1 MGSMMKYALPAVG
14 VALPFMFPAAAGAAA
29 AGAAGA
35 GAAAGGAGLAGT
47 GLAGGAAIPLSGVG
61 PGGIGMA
68 SFGGGPIIGGA
79 PFLPNS
85 SGGLFTS
92 MGVGPNTVMPH
103 AGFSPGVFP
112 TSPGE
117 AFGAP
122 YGPSGHGATIFNTNL
137 AQPASPWSRFKDALG
152 KVDWS
157 KHGDAFSGGANQ
169 EQDQMQSLPPPLM
182 GPPIMGGNLE
192 HGGTSF
198 SQTMAP
204 AITPELDPSVLPPV
218 DPWGIPDVMTA
229 VPDDRYMGQGT
240 ALYPPKRIEP
250 RIPMDL
256 SGFGGY

>member
-14 VALPFMFPAAAGAAA
+14 VALPFMFPAAAGAA
-29 AGAAGA
+29 AAGA

-68 SFGGGPIIGGA
+68 SFGGGPVIGGA
-79 PFLPNS
+79 PFLPS
-85 SGGLFTS
+85 AGSGGLFTS

-103 AGFSPGVFP
+103 AGIPRFMGALKNS
-112 TSPGE
+112 
-117 AFGAP
+117 FGGSMKDP
-122 YGPSGHGATIFNTNL
+122 KNYLRYATQT
-137 AQPASPWSRFKDALG
+137 LG
-152 KVDWS
+152 
-157 KHGDAFSGGANQ
+157 GGGNQ
-169 EQDQMQSLPPPLM
+169 EQDQMLSPPFSLM
-182 GPPIMGGNLE
+182 GPSIMGGNLE

-229 VPDDRYMGQGT
+229 VPDDGYMGQGT
-240 ALYPPKRIEP
+240 ALYPPRRIEP
-250 RIPMDL
+250 PIPMNL
-256 SGFGGY
+256 GGYLRSVRQPQY

>member
-1 MGSMMKYALPAVG
+1 MGSMMKFALPAVG

-47 GLAGGAAIPLSGVG
+47 GLAGGAALPLTGLG

-68 SFGGGPIIGGA
+68 SFGGGPVIGGA
-79 PFLPNS
+79 PFAG

-92 MGVGPNTVMPH
+92 MGVGPNTVMP
-103 AGFSPGVFP
+103 PVV
-112 TSPGE
+112 
-117 AFGAP
+117 
-122 YGPSGHGATIFNTNL
+122 
-137 AQPASPWSRFKDALG
+137 PASPWSRFKDAFG
-152 KVDWS
+152 EVDWS
-157 KHGDAFSGGANQ
+157 KHGDAFSGGGNR
-169 EQDQMQSLPPPLM
+169 EQNRMQSLPPPLM

-218 DPWGIPDVMTA
+218 DPWSIPDVMTA
-229 VPDDRYMGQGT
+229 VPDDRYVDPGT
-240 ALYPPKRIEP
+240 VLYPPRRIEP
-250 RIPMDL
+250 PIPMDL
-256 SGFGGY
+256 GGYLRSVRQPQY

>member
-1 MGSMMKYALPAVG
+1 MGSMMKFALPAVG

-68 SFGGGPIIGGA
+68 SFGGAA
-79 PFLPNS
+79 PSAGMLVP
-85 SGGLFTS
+85 
-92 MGVGPNTVMPH
+92 
-103 AGFSPGVFP
+103 GFSPGVFP

-117 AFGAP
+117 AFGAS

-137 AQPASPWSRFKDALG
+137 AQPASPWSRFRDALG
-152 KVDWS
+152 EVDWS
-157 KHGDAFSGGANQ
+157 KHGDAFSGG
-169 EQDQMQSLPPPLM
+169 
-182 GPPIMGGNLE
+182 GNLE
-192 HGGTSF
+192 RGGTSF

-204 AITPELDPSVLPPV
+204 AITPELDPSVLPPIR
-218 DPWGIPDVMTA
+218 PERGPLSLLPYADVMTA

-240 ALYPPKRIEP
+240 ALYPPRRI
-250 RIPMDL
+250 R
-256 SGFGGY
+256 Y

>member
-68 SFGGGPIIGGA
+68 SFGGAA
-79 PFLPNS
+79 PSAGMLVP
-85 SGGLFTS
+85 
-92 MGVGPNTVMPH
+92 
-103 AGFSPGVFP
+103 GFSPGVFP

-117 AFGAP
+117 AFGAS

-137 AQPASPWSRFKDALG
+137 AQPASPWSRFRDALG
-152 KVDWS
+152 EVDLG
-157 KHGDAFSGGANQ
+157 KYGDAFSGGGNR

-204 AITPELDPSVLPPV
+204 AITPELDPSVLPPIR
-218 DPWGIPDVMTA
+218 PERGPLSLLPYADVMTA

-240 ALYPPKRIEP
+240 ALYPPRRI
-250 RIPMDL
+250 R
-256 SGFGGY
+256 Y

>member
-68 SFGGGPIIGGA
+68 SFGGAPGALA
-79 PFLPNS
+79 PFATNT
-85 SGGLFTS
+85 GGLFTS
-92 MGVGPNTVMPH
+92 MGVGPNTVMP
-103 AGFSPGVFP
+103 PVV
-112 TSPGE
+112 
-117 AFGAP
+117 
-122 YGPSGHGATIFNTNL
+122 
-137 AQPASPWSRFKDALG
+137 PASPWSRFRDALG
-152 KVDWS
+152 EVDWS
-157 KHGDAFSGGANQ
+157 KHGDAFSGGGNR

-198 SQTMAP
+198 SETMAP
-204 AITPELDPSVLPPV
+204 AITPELDPSVLPPIR
-218 DPWGIPDVMTA
+218 PERGPSSLLPYADVMTA
-229 VPDDRYMGQGT
+229 VPDDGYMGQGT
-240 ALYPPKRIEP
+240 ALYPPRRIEP
-250 RIPMDL
+250 PIRPARGPSSLLPLPMDL
-256 SGFGGY
+256 SGYLRSPQY